1 MKKVVL
7 KHKTWFLLTVI
18 MKVIAGVAY
27 VMVPL
32 LIQRVIACVEHGKY
46 DELLPIT
53 IRTVIIFVF
62 VGVIDYINRI
72 TQAKYMQKTI
82 TYMKKLTF
90 AGIVNQDHRDF
101 FDRNT
106 SEYISVLTNDIH
118 LMDKNYLGPLLET
131 IGDIVIV
138 LVAVGVLLFS
148 NPLIATVMLG
158 MSALILLLPKWFG
171 HRLECKQDDYSKGLA
186 GYTSRIKD
194 VFLGYGIVEAYNM
207 RKRVALRHESYN
219 GDVQEKEFKAIEAIS
234 EVASLS
240 GVMSVL
246 TEIIAIGIGG
256 YFVFKGKLDIAELI
270 TIVKLNDYLVQP
282 MEGIAGKITLFR
294 SMREIVKKVN
304 GYIKEGEKLDT
315 DNKKFVFHE
324 NVVFNY
330 VTFAYDRGQAP
341 ILKDFC
347 LKFEKG
353 KKYAVV
359 GSSGSGK
366 STIIRLLLRYYD
378 CQQGAIYIDHTKI
391 EDISKLSLYD
401 HVGVIHQEIYMFD
414 QTLRENIAL
423 GREYTQSDMNRAL
436 HESGVDSFLP
446 LLDNGLDTSLH
457 ENGSRLSGGQRQRVA
472 IARALLEKKEILLLD
487 EATSAL
493 DAKTYMEI
501 ENTVLAIQD
510 VTIISVTHRLTEE
523 VLSQYDEIIVM
534 DHGDVV
540 EQGTFHELLGSK
552 GYFYGLYHNTFVS
565 QDNMNAS

>member
-1 MKKVVL
+1 MKKVIL
-7 KHKTWFLLTVI
+7 KHKTWFTLTVV
-18 MKVIAGVAY
+18 MKVIAGIAY

-32 LIQRVIACVEHGKY
+32 MIQKMIACIEHGRY
-46 DELLPIT
+46 DDFWPTT
-53 IRTVIIFVF
+53 IMTAIVFIFV
-62 VGVIDYINRI
+62 GIIDYLNRV

-90 AGIVNQDHRDF
+90 AGIVNQEHRDF
-101 FDRNT
+101 FGKNT

-138 LVAVGVLLFS
+138 AVTVNVLLFS
-148 NPLIATVMLG
+148 NSVIAFMMLG
-158 MSALILLLPKWFG
+158 MSVLILLLPKWFG
-171 HRLECKQDDYSKGLA
+171 QRLERKQDEYSKGLA
-186 GYTSRIKD
+186 QYTSKIKD

-207 RKRVALRHESYN
+207 RKRVAGRHESYN
-219 GDVQEKEFKAIEAIS
+219 GDVQEREFKAIEAIS

-240 GVMSVL
+240 GVLSIL
-246 TEIIAIGIGG
+246 TEVMAIGIGG
-256 YFVFKGKLDIAELI
+256 YFIFKGLLDVASLI
-270 TIVKLNDYLVQP
+270 TIIKLNDYLVEP

-304 GYIKEGEKLDT
+304 GYIKEGEKLET
-315 DNKKFVFHE
+315 GRKKFSFHE
-324 NVVFNY
+324 NVVFND
-330 VTFAYDRGQAP
+330 VTFAYDQGQPP
-341 ILKDFC
+341 ILKDLC

-359 GSSGSGK
+359 GTSGSGK

-414 QTLRENIAL
+414 QTLLENIAL
-423 GREYTQSDMNRAL
+423 GRDYTPGDMDRAL
-436 HESGVDSFLP
+436 RESGVDSFLP
-446 LLDNGLDTSLH
+446 LLDNGLETPLH

-472 IARALLEKKEILLLD
+472 IARALLEKKDILLLD

-523 VLSQYDEIIVM
+523 VLSKYDEIIVM
-534 DHGDVV
+534 DHGDII
-540 EQGTFHELLGSK
+540 EQGTFYELLQGK
-552 GYFYGLYHNTFVS
+552 GYFYGLYHNTFVPS
-565 QDNMNAS
+565 DNANAS